1 MSEGLT
7 DILERDV
14 QREGMLLLQSLG
26 AFCLRTNQHRQ
37 SRVSPGLP
45 DVIALL
51 PRRKGVLFWEA
62 KGPKGKQSDAQILVE
77 ARCAQAGVG
86 YVCGGLQELRAALEL
101 AGLLA

>member
-1 MSEGLT
+1 MSEGF
-7 DILERDV
+7 DVLEKDV

-26 AFCLRTNQHRQ
+26 AFVLRTNQPRQ

-62 KGPKGKQSDAQILVE
+62 KGPKGKQSDAQILVQ
-77 ARCAQAGVG
+77 ARCAQADVP
-86 YVCGGLQELRAALEL
+86 YVVGGLDELTFALQHL
-101 AGLLA
+101 GLLR